1 VKVKHLLRTC
11 EPAQGASMNRS
22 LLNLMRLGV
31 GLALVLLWLVSAN
44 AVRANPEIYK
54 STMPGMALV
63 VSPID
68 QEKSMYG
75 AGVVVDAE
83 KKQVVT
89 AYHIVQERADVIV
102 FFPVDKDHKYVT
114 DVDYYVKNRLGVRG
128 KVVAKDAKRDLAVLV
143 VEKLPDGVKALALAK
158 AGPKAEETVHVV
170 GNSQKYDQ
178 TLWNY
183 REGMVKEVGLKRD
196 GNFEARMVTIDV
208 AIDRGDSGGPALNNQ
223 GEVVAIVHSFFP
235 GKMTCLS
242 IDAAEVRSVLASVKA
257 EGNVEDDEYEAK
269 GREMLDLLRQATKL
283 LKKVKDEPTA
293 REAAPKLKELFLKF
307 KRINREVV
315 ELEEDMTTQEK
326 DQWSAKYKAEAE
338 GVLERFKKQ
347 CERVR
352 QIPGVDE
359 VLQDTFKVL
368 ADEKDKPAKD

>member
-1 VKVKHLLRTC
+1 
-11 EPAQGASMNRS
+11 MNRS
-22 LLNLMRLGV
+22 LWNLKRLVV
-31 GLALVLLWLVSAN
+31 GLTLTLFWLVTTN

-63 VSPID
+63 VSPLD
-68 QEKSMYG
+68 KEKTMYG

-89 AYHIVQERADVIV
+89 AYHIVQERAEVIV
-102 FFPVDKDHKYVT
+102 FFPVDKDRKYVT

-143 VEKLPDGVKALALAK
+143 VEKLPDGVKALTLAK

-183 REGMVKEVGLKRD
+183 REGMVKDVDLVRD
-196 GNFEARMVTIDV
+196 GNVEARMVTIDV
-208 AIDRGDSGGPALNNQ
+208 AVDRGDSGGPALNNQ
-223 GEVVAIVHSFFP
+223 GEVVAIVHAFFP
-235 GKMTCLS
+235 GKMRCLS
-242 IDAAEVRSVLASVKA
+242 IDAAEVRSVLAGVKA
-257 EGNVEDDEYEAK
+257 EEKAEDDEYETK
-269 GREMLDLLRQATKL
+269 VREVLDLLRQTTKL
-283 LKKVKDEPTA
+283 LKKVEDKPTA
-293 REAAPKLKELFLKF
+293 RKAAPKLTELLLKF
-307 KRINREVV
+307 KKINREVV

-338 GVLERFKKQ
+338 GVLERFKRQ
-347 CERVR
+347 CERVK
-352 QIPGVDE
+352 QIPGVDDI
-359 VLQDTFKVL
+359 LQDSFKVL
-368 ADEKDKPAKD
+368 ADLKDTPRKK